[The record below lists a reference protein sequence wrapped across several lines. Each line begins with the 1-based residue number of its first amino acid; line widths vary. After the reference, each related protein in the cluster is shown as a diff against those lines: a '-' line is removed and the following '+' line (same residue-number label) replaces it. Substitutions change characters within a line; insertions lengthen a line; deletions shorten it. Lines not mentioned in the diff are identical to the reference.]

1 MVAEGVGDC
10 AQVIIFQL
18 VCRSISMKEYSKIG
32 EKKKNMSCYIVEM
45 EIGYKKNLACSWG
58 TAVSL

>member
-1 MVAEGVGDC
+1 MISYVMEKELEALVKGENNPRLVAEGVGDC

-32 EKKKNMSCYIVEM
+32 EKKKTCPAI
-45 EIGYKKNLACSWG
+45 
-58 TAVSL
+58 